1 MKRFTKRLVF
11 FCLCFVALFC
21 TIFAKPISAGD
32 DAKQKAY
39 AYGDLIEIQR
49 LDVQMSVNNDRSV
62 DVKQRITV
70 EFLTWNTSMFY
81 LALPKQGCRYE
92 NFNATCQ
99 GNADFYFT
107 VKDNPDA
114 EGLFDVNCIGGVQ
127 KGAVWTYE
135 ISYTCIQNQEM
146 WKDDGMIIDVV
157 GFGSTVALH
166 DVTATIHFPNAIR
179 NAKVYVGDDDA
190 PYTGASLTT
199 DGKTLFMQFNKLAV
213 AYNSRYNE
221 YVAQGVT
228 VDFTMDGLASYAETN
243 IFTNEALW
251 LFIGVLALVAV
262 AVATLILTKKS
273 REIVSVVNVNPPEDM
288 DPLVMGTFLDGVS
301 DKEDVTAMIY
311 YFAHKGYLKIDM
323 TNESDPLLISCVSC
337 LPDDAPFHQKTLFNG
352 IFKGGREVVLDST
365 FAETFV
371 SRREV
376 RVSELVPAFFEESEK
391 AKKQLPDRGG
401 MYDKKSL
408 FGFFFGAIIGFLF
421 AGISAFLL
429 GRKLGG
435 GYAYAVGFLFGV
447 PLLAN
452 LILRYIVENYR
463 YKWKAKKR
471 ALLLVIEGLVCVFST
486 LLFSGLLGTH
496 VATFTEKLLISIGAF
511 LPALLTQGAI
521 ARSEKHVDTL
531 GQVLGFKDFIV
542 VTEEEKIK
550 FMLENDPELYYKVLP
565 YAQVLGVTDE
575 WTDKFRRLTV
585 PPPTWYEGARLD
597 FFDYLLIHRVMHT
610 AMRGAIAS
618 MSKKASGGGHIGRG
632 GGGGGFGGF
641 GGGGFGG
648 GGFGAR

>member
-21 TIFAKPISAGD
+21 TTFAKPLGVD
-32 DAKQKAY
+32 EKAY

-49 LDVQMSVNNDRSV
+49 LDVQMSVNEDRSV

-81 LALPKQGCRYE
+81 LALPKFGCRYE
-92 NFNATCQ
+92 NFNATCE
-99 GNADFYFT
+99 GNADFYFK

-114 EGLFDVNCIGGVQ
+114 EGFFDVNCIGGVS
-127 KGAVWTYE
+127 KGAVWTYD
-135 ISYTCIQNQEM
+135 ISYTCIQSQDA
-146 WKDDGMIIDVV
+146 WKKDGMIIDVV

-166 DVTATIHFPNAIR
+166 DVTATIRFPNAIQG
-179 NAKVYVGDDDA
+179 AKVYVGDEDA
-190 PYTGASLTT
+190 PYTGAILTT
-199 DGKTLFMQFNKLAV
+199 DGKTLSMQFDRLAV
-213 AYNSRYNE
+213 EYNSRYNE

-251 LFIGVLALVAV
+251 LFIGALALIVIAV
-262 AVATLILTKKS
+262 VTLILTKKS
-273 REIVSVVNVNPPEDM
+273 REIVSVVNVNPPEGM
-288 DPLVMGTFLDGVS
+288 DPLVMGTLLDGVS

-323 TNESDPLLISCVSC
+323 SNENDPLLISCVSR
-337 LPDDAPFHQKTLFNG
+337 LPDDAPIHQKTLFNG
-352 IFKGGREVVLDST
+352 IFKGGREVVLDAT
-365 FAETFV
+365 FAETYR

-391 AKKQLPDRGG
+391 AKKQLPDRGA

-421 AGISAFLL
+421 AGVGAFIL
-429 GRKLGG
+429 GSKLGG

-447 PLLAN
+447 PLIIGLV
-452 LILRYIVENYR
+452 LRYIVENYR
-463 YKWKAKKR
+463 YKWSAKKR
-471 ALLLVIEGLVCVFST
+471 GLLLTLEFFVCVFWT
-486 LLFSGLLGTH
+486 FIFSVLLGAH
-496 VATFTEKLLISIGAF
+496 VATFTEKLLLSIGAF
-511 LPALLTQGAI
+511 LPALVTQGAI
-521 ARSEKHVDTL
+521 ARSEAYVDTL

-575 WTDKFRRLTV
+575 WIDKFRRLTM

-597 FFDYLLIHRVMHT
+597 VFDYLLIHHVMHT
-610 AMRGAIAS
+610 AISGAISS

-632 GGGGGFGGF
+632 GGGF
-641 GGGGFGG
+641 GGFGG